1 MPDGF
6 GRRAAASSQQRTT
19 AMSATAHSF
28 DVSTQEFAQRVIE
41 RSHEVPILV
50 DFWAG
55 WCAPCQMLAP
65 VLARIVQEYQGR
77 VLLAKVDTDV
87 EQELAR
93 RYGVRGLPTVKLF
106 RGGVPVEEFV
116 GLQPEP
122 VIRRLLERYVPNRL
136 RELIVHARERYATDP
151 KQALVL
157 LTEALALE
165 PGSDA
170 VKTELARAHYL
181 AGDTDAARRWLEEL
195 SAPARLT
202 SAARAIDAQLHFA
215 RLRAGAPSRE
225 DLEQALARDAGDCR
239 AREQLAAYAV
249 SVQDYEL
256 ALQQLL
262 EIVKRDRRYGD
273 DAGRKHMLALFDLLG
288 GKGEL
293 VNRYRHLLSVTIN

>member
-1 MPDGF
+1 MPGPKTDSGV
-6 GRRAAASSQQRTT
+6 APLP
-19 AMSATAHSF
+19 AMSTTTHSF
-28 DVSTQEFAQRVIE
+28 DVSTQEFAQRVLA

-50 DFWAG
+50 DFWAA

-65 VLARIVQEYQGR
+65 VLARVVQDYQGR

-106 RGGVPVEEFV
+106 RNGAPVDEFV

-122 VIRRLLERYVPNRL
+122 AIRRLLERHVPSRL
-136 RELIVHARERYATDP
+136 GELIALARERYANDP
-151 KQALVL
+151 GQALGL

-170 VKTELARAHYL
+170 VKTELAWMHML
-181 AGDTDAARRWLEEL
+181 AGNTDEAQRWLEEL

-202 SAARAIDAQLHFA
+202 VAARAIDGQIRFA
-215 RLRAGAPSRE
+215 RLRAGAPSRQE
-225 DLEQALARDAGDCR
+225 LEQALARNADDCR
-239 AREQLAAYAV
+239 ARELLAACAV
-249 SVQDYEL
+249 TEQDYES

-273 DAGRKHMLALFDLLG
+273 DAGRKHMLAVFDLLG

-293 VNRYRHLLSVTIN
+293 VNRYRHLLSIAIN